1 MAKYST
7 FNATNKLGSNRIFNE
22 RLKYEIGLVD
32 ETDTIPKPMIKF
44 FIGEFQFY
52 GKVDEDLNP
61 VIAKTNKLK
70 MISDKNNLLVLD
82 FVQKQF
88 NALKQTFVKCVNI
101 GTISKTDPYLSV
113 LIPEK
118 AYESTDAAYKG
129 YMGKVMESFNKEY
142 IINGRRI
149 NKVENFIDYTN
160 LLIEYSKL
168 TSNILPI
175 TKTSFVKT
183 NFCPMSVSGL
193 VIELTKLKYSNDSDK
208 FKFASSPNFE
218 FFKKACIKHGF
229 SIDYNAPWRI
239 IADIDSPPMV
249 EAMEK
254 MGYNRETIF
263 VSHFDQT
270 SDTEIENIKTVLYNG
285 YSTLVKSN
293 SVSKIVVECKNS
305 LKSKFINREVI
316 SRATLNKILDNS
328 SALQIYATIRNSEQ
342 EKSLS
347 SQSIQK
353 ISSNAK
359 SILSAYDILKAVKF
373 VEQELRPNQLAG
385 SGTLN
390 TIVLSSKERTKG

>member
-1 MAKYST
+1 
-7 FNATNKLGSNRIFNE
+7 
-22 RLKYEIGLVD
+22 
-32 ETDTIPKPMIKF
+32 
-44 FIGEFQFY
+44 
-52 GKVDEDLNP
+52 
-61 VIAKTNKLK
+61 
-70 MISDKNNLLVLD
+70 
-82 FVQKQF
+82 
-88 NALKQTFVKCVNI
+88 
-101 GTISKTDPYLSV
+101 
-113 LIPEK
+113 
-118 AYESTDAAYKG
+118 
-129 YMGKVMESFNKEY
+129 
-142 IINGRRI
+142 
-149 NKVENFIDYTN
+149 
-160 LLIEYSKL
+160 
-168 TSNILPI
+168 
-175 TKTSFVKT
+175 
-183 NFCPMSVSGL
+183 
-193 VIELTKLKYSNDSDK
+193 
-208 FKFASSPNFE
+208 
-218 FFKKACIKHGF
+218 
-229 SIDYNAPWRI
+229 
-239 IADIDSPPMV
+239 MV

-270 SDTEIENIKTVLYNG
+270 SDTEIENIKTVLYSG
-285 YSTLVKSN
+285 YSTLVKNN